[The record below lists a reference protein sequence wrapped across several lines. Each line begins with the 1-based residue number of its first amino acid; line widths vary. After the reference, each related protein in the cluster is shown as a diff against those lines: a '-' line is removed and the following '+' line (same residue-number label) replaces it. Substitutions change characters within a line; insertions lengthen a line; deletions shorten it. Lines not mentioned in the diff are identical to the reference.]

1 MVNGGNMLHHPYI
14 QGGMENQGKMQF
26 RKIGS
31 CVSCGLVT
39 RALGIRI
46 KRNKNMDYVIEKLY
60 HKKIKTFTTR
70 IQNTYKTDGFFPP
83 CLQKLKKVGFNRLT

>member
-1 MVNGGNMLHHPYI
+1 MLHHPYI
-14 QGGMENQGKMQF
+14 QGGHGKSRKMQF

-70 IQNTYKTDGFFPP
+70 IQNTYKTDGFFPHVY
-83 CLQKLKKVGFNRLT
+83 KNLKKLDLTD